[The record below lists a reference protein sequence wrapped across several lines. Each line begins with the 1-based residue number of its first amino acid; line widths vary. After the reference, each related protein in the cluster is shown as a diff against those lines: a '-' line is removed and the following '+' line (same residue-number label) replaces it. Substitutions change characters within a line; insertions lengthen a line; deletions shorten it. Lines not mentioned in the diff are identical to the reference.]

1 MLGFLLFVAKSIF
14 INNQNQDWNVVIIF
28 QPSNFSKKSLHLVE
42 KKELSLPGA
51 EKQCNLW
58 IWPKLMENIV
68 YLDTH
73 FTDVTLRKELAG
85 AFRYY

>member
-1 MLGFLLFVAKSIF
+1 MWLLFSSPATFPRNLYIY
-14 INNQNQDWNVVIIF
+14 WR
-28 QPSNFSKKSLHLVE
+28 
-42 KKELSLPGA
+42 KKELALPGA